1 MSELLKSINKDAT
14 MFEGQ
19 HGLLCGIKTTPIER
33 REVLS
38 DCSLKALIE
47 LSDVLKPIYIRMK
60 KEGYVIIDG
69 RLVKQ
74 NENE

>member
-1 MSELLKSINKDAT
+1 MSEL
-14 MFEGQ
+14 
-19 HGLLCGIKTTPIER
+19 HKTTVYEKDNSHSSFVGSNKSVSVANK
-33 REVLS
+33 VLS

-47 LSDVLKPIYIRMK
+47 LSDVLKPIYSRMR
-60 KEGYVIIDG
+60 KEGYGMIEG

>member
-1 MSELLKSINKDAT
+1 MSQLHKSSHNDAT
-14 MFEGQ
+14 VFEGQ
-19 HGLLCGIKTTPIER
+19 HGLLCSAKTTSIQQR
-33 REVLS
+33 KVLS

-60 KEGYVIIDG
+60 KEGYGIIEG

>member
-1 MSELLKSINKDAT
+1 MSELHKSSHNDAT
-14 MFEGQ
+14 VFEGQ
-19 HGLLCGIKTTPIER
+19 HGLLCGTKTTPTQQR
-33 REVLS
+33 KALS

-60 KEGYVIIDG
+60 KEGYGIIEG

>member
-1 MSELLKSINKDAT
+1 MSELHKSKNNDGAVFVK
-14 MFEGQ
+14 Q
-19 HGLLCGIKTTPIER
+19 HGLLCSTKTTPVKR

-60 KEGYVIIDG
+60 KEGYGMIDG